1 MTFALLSVAVIAFG
15 PLAILGG
22 LAIASLAIGM
32 CMNFAASTKARF
44 DIPSG
49 DVSRLNF
56 PMAAGE
62 EVFQG
67 TFVATNAAGFT
78 KLVADEAGLVLSGI
92 AELDVDNTG
101 GLDGA
106 KDVPVI
112 PITEIKYTDLN
123 ANTPLDTWINELVFF
138 VDDNTVDLVGVTV
151 NDVLA
156 GKVKEILK
164 TGANGKV
171 RVSLLERVAG

>member
-1 MTFALLSVAVIAFG
+1 M
-15 PLAILGG
+15 
-22 LAIASLAIGM
+22 
-32 CMNFAASTKARF
+32 AASTKATTRN
-44 DIPSG
+44 PSG

-56 PMAAGE
+56 PMASGE

-101 GLDGA
+101 GADGD
-106 KDVPVI
+106 KDVPVL
-112 PITEIKYTDLN
+112 PITLIKFTDLD
-123 ANTPLDTWINELVFF
+123 ANTPLDSWINDLVFF
-138 VDDNTVDLVGVTV
+138 VDDNTVALAATTV

-156 GKVKEILK
+156 GKVKEVLK
-164 TGANGKV
+164 TGASGRV
-171 RVSLLERVAG
+171 RISLLERVAG

>member
-1 MTFALLSVAVIAFG
+1 MA
-15 PLAILGG
+15 P
-22 LAIASLAIGM
+22 
-32 CMNFAASTKARF
+32 STKATTRH
-44 DIPSG
+44 PSG

-92 AELDVDNTG
+92 AELTVDNSG
-101 GLDGA
+101 GLDA
-106 KDVPVI
+106 AVDVPVV
-112 PITEIKYTDLN
+112 PITEIKYTDID
-123 ANTPLDTWINELVFF
+123 ADTPLDSWINDLVYF
-138 VDDNTVDLVGVTV
+138 VDDNTVALVGTV
-151 NDVLA
+151 ANNVLA

-164 TGANGKV
+164 TGASGKV
-171 RVSLLERVAG
+171 RISLLERVAG